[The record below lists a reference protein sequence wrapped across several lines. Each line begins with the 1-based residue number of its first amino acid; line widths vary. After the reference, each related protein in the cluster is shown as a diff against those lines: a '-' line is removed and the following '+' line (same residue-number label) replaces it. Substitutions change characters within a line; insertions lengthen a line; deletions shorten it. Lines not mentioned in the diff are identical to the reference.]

1 MNVRSSTRTVLA
13 VLILIALAAGVVL
26 SRAIP
31 GLPERVTVTADE
43 ASVAAWDEPTPVIPD
58 GSPPEDPPEQPEPE
72 TDGKKGAAEDP
83 KPKADP
89 ESERKPSSAFFPE
102 LEGDE
107 LRSALKSAMEAG
119 HAPLSYRKAREA
131 MYWIVDNRSGTVTTI
146 YAKKPL
152 RLKPGEWPRQQDLNC
167 EHVWPQSKGSKRMPM
182 KTDLFHL
189 RPAVPRVNSTRSNH
203 PFGVPVSKDDPKTA
217 WHVGPDE
224 DGDTVFM
231 PPPDHRGDISRS
243 MFYFSVRYGMN
254 IDEEQEEV
262 LRTWHREDPVDERE
276 RRRVDLVEEKQGNR
290 NLFVDDPEVVERIT
304 DF

>member
-1 MNVRSSTRTVLA
+1 MLA
-13 VLILIALAAGVVL
+13 VLALVCLGTVIVL
-26 SRAIP
+26 GRAVS
-31 GLPERVTVTADE
+31 GLPERIPVEFEGPTAEEGTGSTPQLDTPNPAAP
-43 ASVAAWDEPTPVIPD
+43 ASE
-58 GSPPEDPPEQPEPE
+58 PEPE
-72 TDGKKGAAEDP
+72 TEQSNIPGGEGTAGNGSDDEVQ
-83 KPKADP
+83 AD
-89 ESERKPSSAFFPE
+89 ESLFPE
-102 LEGDE
+102 LEGDQ
-107 LRSALKSAMEAG
+107 LRSALQSAMEAG
-119 HAPLSYRKAREA
+119 HRPLSYRKAREA
-131 MYWIVDNRSGTVTTI
+131 MYWIIDNRSGTVTTV
-146 YAKKPL
+146 YAMKPL
-152 RLKPGEWPRQQDLNC
+152 PLDPGEWPRQQDLNC

-189 RPAVPRVNSTRSNH
+189 RPAVPRINSTRSNH
-203 PFGVPVSKDDPKTA
+203 PFGVPVTKGNSDTA

-262 LRTWHREDPVDERE
+262 LRTWHREDPVDEQE
-276 RRRVDLVEEKQGNR
+276 RKRVDLVEEEQGNR